1 MRAAS
6 CTEELRNGQ
15 KEKTIRY
22 EGMASPRELLER
34 IVIQCEQALKTLGSA
49 KAQAATEKEKTEA
62 KSFIGQLLAE
72 EKGKVVKS
80 SDNVTEALR
89 RFWWV
94 ATLHFTS

>member
-6 CTEELRNGQ
+6 CTEEIRNGQ

-49 KAQAATEKEKTEA
+49 KAQAASEKEKIEA
-62 KSFIGQLLAE
+62 TTFIGKVLAE
-72 EKGKVVKS
+72 EKSKS
-80 SDNVTEALR
+80 ASNIENDTDALR
-89 RFWWV
+89 QFWSV
-94 ATLHFTS
+94 ETL

>member
-34 IVIQCEQALKTLGSA
+34 IVIQCEQALRTLGSA
-49 KAQAATEKEKTEA
+49 KAQAATEKEKLEA
-62 KSFIGQLLAE
+62 KSIIEQVLEE
-72 EKGKVVKS
+72 EKGKVVS
-80 SDNVTEALR
+80 SVERETEALR
-89 RFWWV
+89 RFW
-94 ATLHFTS
+94 